1 MATERSTKSAK
12 STAKKAPEPPTSH
25 VPSPPPP
32 QNLRSERVVLSSL
45 LRMEDMAPRER
56 AEAERVLS
64 RLHQSAFIDERNNKT
79 AQCMCSLRDSNKE
92 ITMESL
98 WAMLV
103 DLEWAGI
110 VPESHLE
117 LIGQEPPSIHLAK
130 HFAIVVRAYRA
141 RQAIKRAQEFAA
153 GAYYILDNEFCN
165 NAESSD
171 ADIFARLTTEENPLF
186 ESTMNGFLS
195 DIQEIVSDAGMT
207 RGKSAHQLG
216 IDFLANFDQQQVAL
230 QENRPLEGTRTGMA
244 SLDKVLGVLR
254 PGLTIVAAWS
264 GVGKSSLARRWAM
277 NIATQKTKR
286 RGVVIFGTEMT
297 NHETYEA
304 MVYAVAEVDGNKPAS
319 GIRYTQEET
328 DRIAEATAYVS
339 SLPIHFEDA
348 GTLGDKTPAVMETIL
363 RRKAREWQ
371 ADDIEPAAVFV
382 DYLQLFEPDV
392 ITRNREQDM
401 SKLAYGLHNMG
412 QRLRLPV
419 VALSQL
425 NENGKKSGDGR
436 PCAEDLRESRGI
448 TQAAVTVVLIH
459 NPEYMA
465 RRRVVAGT
473 ASNKE
478 ELVEIIVDKGRRS
491 PVGIIQVI
499 FRPWCASFVDLS
511 EKKPDAEET
520 ARANMDAVDDP
531 PLPPGHDGFGGGEEP
546 DF

>member
-12 STAKKAPEPPTSH
+12 STTKKAPTAQSVTHKKNPPH
-25 VPSPPPP
+25 
-32 QNLRSERVVLSSL
+32 NLRSERVVLSSL

-56 AEAERVLS
+56 VEAERVLS
-64 RLHQSAFIDERNNKT
+64 RLSEVMFYDLQNARV
-79 AQCMCSLRDSNKE
+79 AQCMCSLRNANKA

-103 DLEWAGI
+103 DLGWTDK

-117 LIGQEPPSIHLAK
+117 ILGQEPPSVGLPK
-130 HFAIVVRAYRA
+130 HFAIVVRACRA
-141 RQAIKRAQEFAA
+141 RQAIDRTWAFLEHQ
-153 GAYYILDNEFCN
+153 AYDVLSNEFCGD
-165 NAESSD
+165 AESTD
-171 ADIFARLTTEENPLF
+171 ADAFALLTTEENTLF
-186 ESTMNGFLS
+186 ESTMNALLS

-546 DF
+546 EF